1 MVERQNE
8 EALSNAGRLLRSY
21 ADASLDAIYVKDRN
35 SRWLFANPAL
45 QRITGKPIAELLGKT
60 DVEIYSNPEIGRAIL
75 ANDKKVMESGTPETF
90 EEYVDLPDG
99 RHFFISV
106 KSPRFDENGNVN
118 GLLGISHD
126 ITNRKR
132 RELQLKESQQK
143 YLDLVETTADLI
155 WEMDT
160 EGRLTYCSPQIEK
173 LWGFKSAEIIGRN
186 PFDVLPQADR
196 ERALDFFMGKIKSP
210 TPFEGWEIA
219 SYDGKGRLIF
229 LDSSGV
235 PFFDKEGKL
244 LGFRGIT
251 RDITERKKAEEEL
264 ATSRNALKH
273 ERDLLQS
280 VMNAGKNIHL
290 VYLDCDFNFVRV
302 NEEYAKTCG
311 YKPEEMI
318 GKNHFALYPDMEN
331 QAIFK
336 RVRDTGVP
344 TQFHDKGFVFPDQ
357 PKRGVTYWDWTLEP
371 IKKEDETVEGL
382 VLALVETTERKK
394 AEDELNSRN
403 KELEDLKVQL
413 EDKASEVEKY
423 ATSMEELAG
432 QRLVQLKDAE
442 RLAAIGATAGM
453 VGHDIRNPLQA
464 ISSDIYLALRE
475 LSDLPDS
482 EQKRSIKENLESIDQ
497 CVDYINKIVQDLQD
511 FARPIIPVLKHV
523 NLDSLCEEV
532 LFKIVPEKI
541 EASSKVEID
550 VKRIFT
556 DPDLLKRVLT
566 NLVNNAIQAMPGG
579 GKLSLYAFP
588 EARNVVISVS
598 DTGVGIPEMIK
609 PKLFSPL
616 VTTKSKGQGFGLPV
630 VKRTVDALGGSVSF
644 VSEEGK
650 GTTFSISLPRKG

>member
-1 MVERQNE
+1 VAEREND
-8 EALSNAGRLLRSY
+8 EALGNAGRLLRSY

-60 DVEIYSNPEIGRAIL
+60 DVEIYSNPEIGRAII

-90 EEYVDLPDG
+90 EEHVDLPDG

-106 KSPRFDENGNVN
+106 KSPRFDEKGNVN

-143 YLDLVETTADLI
+143 YLDLVETTADFI

-173 LWGFKSAEIIGRN
+173 LWGFKPAEMIGKTF
-186 PFDVLPQADR
+186 FDVSPQAER

-210 TPFEGWEIA
+210 KPVGGWEIA
-219 SYDGKGRLIF
+219 SYDSKGRLIF

-235 PFFDKEGKL
+235 PFFDKEGRL
-244 LGFRGIT
+244 RGFRGIT
-251 RDITERKKAEEEL
+251 RDITERKKAE
-264 ATSRNALKH
+264 
-273 ERDLLQS
+273 
-280 VMNAGKNIHL
+280 
-290 VYLDCDFNFVRV
+290 
-302 NEEYAKTCG
+302 
-311 YKPEEMI
+311 
-318 GKNHFALYPDMEN
+318 
-331 QAIFK
+331 
-336 RVRDTGVP
+336 
-344 TQFHDKGFVFPDQ
+344 
-357 PKRGVTYWDWTLEP
+357 
-371 IKKEDETVEGL
+371 
-382 VLALVETTERKK
+382 
-394 AEDELNSRN
+394 DELTRRN

-423 ATSMEELAG
+423 ATSLEDLARK
-432 QRLVQLKDAE
+432 RLVQLRDAE

-482 EQKRSIKENLESIDQ
+482 EQKQSIKENLESIDQ
-497 CVDYINKIVQDLQD
+497 AVDYINKIVQDLQD
-511 FARPIIPVLKHV
+511 FARPITPVLKEV
-523 NLDSLCEEV
+523 NLERLCEEV

-541 EASSKVEID
+541 DASSKVEIN
-550 VKRIFT
+550 VKRIVT
-556 DPDLLKRVLT
+556 DPDLMKRVLT
-566 NLVNNAIQAMPGG
+566 NLVNNAVQAMPGG